1 MSRGNIAVARS
12 STFSLGDDQP
22 TRLRERSATD
32 ILSEFGTRWVATAS
46 PSTAASRAGKRS
58 AGAMQ
63 AYAARGIL
71 RAIITRS
78 AAPPPSC
85 IAQRAQRDSMN
96 GLSEGIE
103 VNRFDQVHV
112 EARLS

>member
-1 MSRGNIAVARS
+1 
-12 STFSLGDDQP
+12 
-22 TRLRERSATD
+22 
-32 ILSEFGTRWVATAS
+32 
-46 PSTAASRAGKRS
+46 
-58 AGAMQ
+58 MQ

-78 AAPPPSC
+78 AAPPPSG